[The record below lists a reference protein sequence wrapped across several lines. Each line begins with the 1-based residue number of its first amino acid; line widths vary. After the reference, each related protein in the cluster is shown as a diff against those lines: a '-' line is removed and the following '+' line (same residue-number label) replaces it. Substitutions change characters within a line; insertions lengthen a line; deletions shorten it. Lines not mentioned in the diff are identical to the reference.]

1 MSMAPTVVLLHAF
14 PLNKSLFDGVTAQI
28 ADAGWDVIVPDLR
41 GFGESGFGG
50 VEPDDEPSLTFM
62 ARDVLDIMDRVGVQS
77 AVIAGVSLGGYVAM
91 ELVRQ
96 APERIA
102 ALALIDTKGSADSAE
117 ARENRLRVAQ
127 QVSEAESTQALAR
140 AMLPNLVGSATHEH
154 RPEVVELVRGW
165 ILAADPEG
173 VAWAQR
179 AMAARPDSHGDLA
192 ALRVPSL
199 VLWGA
204 QDALSPRADQDALVA
219 ALTDV
224 RAIELPDAGHLTPI
238 EVPDQFADAFI
249 TFLTDARTSLDQS

>member
-1 MSMAPTVVLLHAF
+1 MSPTVVLLHAF
-14 PLNKSLFDGVTAQI
+14 PLNKSLFDEVTGPI

-50 VEPDDEPSLTFM
+50 VEPDDEPSLAFM
-62 ARDVLDIMDRVGVQS
+62 VRDVLDIMDRVGVQS

-102 ALALIDTKGSADSAE
+102 ALALVDTKGSADTAE

-127 QVSEAESTQALAR
+127 QVSAAESTEALGR
-140 AMLPNLVGSATHEH
+140 AMLPNLLGATTHEQ
-154 RPEVVELVRGW
+154 RPAVVELVQGW
-165 ILAADPEG
+165 IQAADPEG

-179 AMAARPDSHGDLA
+179 AMAARPDSHDDLA
-192 ALRVPSL
+192 SLRVPSL

-204 QDALSPRADQDALVA
+204 EDALSPRADQDALVA

-224 RAIELPDAGHLTPI
+224 RAVELSGAGHLTPI
-238 EVPDQFADAFI
+238 EVPADFVAAFVTFLADAR
-249 TFLTDARTSLDQS
+249 ASLDQS

>member
-1 MSMAPTVVLLHAF
+1 MSPTVVLLHAF
-14 PLNKSLFDGVTAQI
+14 PLNKSLFDEVTGQI

-50 VEPDDEPSLTFM
+50 VEPDDEPSLTYM

-91 ELVRQ
+91 EMVRQ

-102 ALALIDTKGSADSAE
+102 ALALIDTKGSADTPE

-127 QVSEAESTQALAR
+127 QVSAAESTQALAR
-140 AMLPNLVGSATHEH
+140 AMLPNLLGATTHEQ
-154 RPEVVELVRGW
+154 RPAVVELVRSW
-165 ILAADPEG
+165 IEAADPEG

-192 ALRVPSL
+192 SLRVPSL

-204 QDALSPRADQDALVA
+204 QDALSPRADQDVLVA
-219 ALTDV
+219 ALSDV
-224 RAIELPDAGHLTPI
+224 RAVELPGAGHLTPI
-238 EVPDQFADAFI
+238 EVPADFAAAFVTFLADAR
-249 TFLTDARTSLDQS
+249 ASLDQS

>member
-1 MSMAPTVVLLHAF
+1 MAPTVVLLHAF
-14 PLNKSLFDGVTAQI
+14 PLNKSLFDEVTGPI
-28 ADAGWDVIVPDLR
+28 AEAGWDVIVPDLR

-102 ALALIDTKGSADSAE
+102 ALALIDTKGSADTQE

-127 QVSEAESTQALAR
+127 QVTDAESTEALAR
-140 AMLPNLVGSATHEH
+140 AMLPNLLGATTHEQ
-154 RPEVVELVRGW
+154 RPEVVERVRGW
-165 ILAADPEG
+165 IHAADPEG

-179 AMAARPDSHGDLA
+179 AMAVRPDSHADLA
-192 ALRVPSL
+192 TLRVPAL
-199 VLWGA
+199 VLWGE

-224 RAIELPDAGHLTPI
+224 RAVELSDAGHLTPI
-238 EVPDQFADAFI
+238 EVPGEFSDAFI
-249 TFLTDARTSLDQS
+249 TFLTDARASLDQS